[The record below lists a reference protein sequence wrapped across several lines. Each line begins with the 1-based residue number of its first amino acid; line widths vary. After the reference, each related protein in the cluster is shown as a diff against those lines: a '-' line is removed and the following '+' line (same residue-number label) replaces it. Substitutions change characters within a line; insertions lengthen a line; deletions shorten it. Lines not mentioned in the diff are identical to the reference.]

1 MSLKPIPKRFQKP
14 AATLNRD
21 TVAAAAESAAAAG
34 DWIEAASL
42 WSRICDAFPD
52 DLEAYVLGARALRYA
67 GQIADSVRF
76 AMAAVETFPDE
87 AAPLVELGWS
97 YWTDGDVDQAYDA
110 AHRTVEQFPDLP
122 DGYIL
127 AIRCLVQDGHFDAAE
142 VFCDNG
148 RELCPDEEALWI
160 EHVRLPSYRGD
171 WVEAAR
177 RSARLRQQVPDRVIG
192 WTEGIIALREAG
204 KRESAE
210 TLAEDAAYLF
220 PDEIDP
226 QIELAWLEKLS
237 GDDQAVLQRCAA
249 LADRF
254 PDDPR
259 PLILSV
265 GALRELDEIDDAEVI
280 AADGLE
286 RFAADEA
293 LWAEWAL
300 LAIHRADWD
309 EADAR
314 LAEIRERFPA
324 SVRGWTHGTMVLREA
339 GNYEAAEA
347 LAAEGVERFPN
358 DASMAIEQIQLAV
371 AQQDFE
377 TAVELATSLRE
388 RFPEDSEAWRIG
400 ISVLRDNDQIDDA
413 KSLAEEGLER
423 FPDDFALANEWAL
436 ISATEEDW
444 EEAADRWA
452 DLRERFPDRSE
463 SYVTEI
469 LARRNLKQ
477 LDFAQQ
483 LVDAA
488 RERFPNEVGLAAE
501 AAWIACDREQWN
513 EAISLCEAIR
523 EQFPDAPQGYAIGT
537 FALLKEARIDEAD
550 ELITPA
556 IERFPSDA
564 DVAVQYATTALERA
578 DWAEAR
584 RRWEFV
590 RDNFPDRSETD
601 FMLTYINRLDHI
613 TEIDSGKI
621 TRPAEAKPTIVAS
634 TSSAT
639 RLRRAET
646 PLGENA
652 EDLRHL
658 LLKFESIGD
667 NCEFG
672 IVQTRF
678 GAETLGLL
686 RWGTIFPGQLIE
698 MLDNRLEGVGLPEN
712 TFVREDPG
720 GEYVAGD
727 NRYFHMHTFINH
739 HQAPPE
745 QVHRQMC
752 RRLSFLKEK
761 FIEDL
766 EAAEKIF
773 VYKTSD
779 EHADDQDLQAIW
791 SAMQA
796 YGPNRLLCIRP
807 TEETEQSGQVE
818 LVAPRLMH
826 GTIEGLTPAFDDTAK
841 LDDHLE
847 AWLTACRAADRIAS
861 AESAE
866 Q

>member
-1 MSLKPIPKRFQKP
+1 MTLKPIPKRFQKP
-14 AATLNRD
+14 ATTIDRD
-21 TVAAAAESAAAAG
+21 QVAAEAESAAESG
-34 DWIEAASL
+34 DWEEAAAL
-42 WSRICDAFPD
+42 WSRIREAFPD
-52 DLEAYVLGARALRYA
+52 DLDAHVLGARALRYA
-67 GQIADSVRF
+67 GQIADSVRV
-76 AMAAVETFPDE
+76 ATAAVEAFPDE
-87 AAPLVELGWS
+87 AAPLVELGWAH
-97 YWTDGDVDQAYDA
+97 WADGDVDQAYDA
-110 AHRTVEQFPDLP
+110 AHRMVEQFPDLP

-148 RELCPDEEALWI
+148 RELCPEEEALWI

-171 WVEAAR
+171 WVETAR
-177 RSARLRQQVPDRVIG
+177 RCARLRQQAPDRVIG

-210 TLAEDAAYLF
+210 TLADDAAYLF

-226 QIELAWLEKLS
+226 LIELAWLEKLS
-237 GDDQAVLQRCAA
+237 GDDRAMVERCAD
-249 LADRF
+249 LIERF

-259 PLILSV
+259 PIILSL
-265 GALRELDEIDDAEVI
+265 GALRELGDIDEAEAM
-280 AADGLE
+280 AADGIE

-314 LAEIRERFPA
+314 LGAIRERFPG
-324 SVRGWTHGTMVLREA
+324 SVRGWTQGTMVLREA
-339 GNYEAAEA
+339 GNREAAEA

-358 DASMAIEQIQLAV
+358 DASMAIEQIVLAV
-371 AQQDFE
+371 ALQDFDNALE
-377 TAVELATSLRE
+377 WADALRA
-388 RFPEDSEAWRIG
+388 RFPDDPEAWRIG
-400 ISVLRDNDQIDDA
+400 IAVLRDNGQIDDA

-423 FPDDFALANEWAL
+423 FPDEFALADERAL

-444 EEAADRWA
+444 EDAAERWA
-452 DLRERFPDRSE
+452 DLRERFPDRPE
-463 SYVTEI
+463 SYVTEV

-477 LDFAQQ
+477 LDLAEQ
-483 LVDAA
+483 LVEAA
-488 RERFPNEVGLAAE
+488 RERFPNEVRLAAE
-501 AAWIACDREQWN
+501 AAWIACDRQNWN
-513 EAISLCEAIR
+513 DAIALCDEIR

-537 FALLKEARIDEAD
+537 FALLKEARIDEA
-550 ELITPA
+550 EALIVPA
-556 IERFPSDA
+556 LERFPTDA
-564 DVAVQYATTALERA
+564 DVAVQYATTALEQA
-578 DWAEAR
+578 DWSEAR
-584 RRWEFV
+584 RRWEHV
-590 RDNFPDRSETD
+590 RDNFPDRAETD
-601 FMLTYINRLDHI
+601 FMLTYVNRLDHI
-613 TEIDSGKI
+613 TEIDSGKV
-621 TRPAEAKPTIVAS
+621 TRPAEAQPTIVAS

-646 PLGENA
+646 PLGENP

-686 RWGTIFPGQLIE
+686 RWGTIFPGQLVE

-712 TFVREDPG
+712 TFAREDPT

-739 HQAPPE
+739 HQAPAE

-779 EHADDQDLQAIW
+779 EHSDDQDLQAIW
-791 SAMQA
+791 TAMQA

-807 TEETEQSGQVE
+807 TEDKAQSGHVE

-841 LDDHLE
+841 LDDHLA
-847 AWLTACRAADRIAS
+847 AWLVACRTAHQIAS
-861 AESAE
+861 AEAE
-866 Q
+866 GQ

>member
-1 MSLKPIPKRFQKP
+1 MTLKPMPKRYQTSPKTIDRD
-14 AATLNRD
+14 ALATEAEN
-21 TVAAAAESAAAAG
+21 AAASG

-42 WSRICDAFPD
+42 WSRIRDALPD
-52 DLEAYVLGARALRYA
+52 DLEAYVLGARSSRYA
-67 GQIADSVRF
+67 GQIADAVRV
-76 AMAAVETFPDE
+76 ATAGVEAFPDE
-87 AAPLVELGWS
+87 AAALIELGWS
-97 YWTDGDVDQAYDA
+97 YWADGNVDEAFDA
-110 AHRTVEQFPDLP
+110 AHRTVEQFPELT

-171 WVEAAR
+171 WLETAR
-177 RSARLRQQVPDRVIG
+177 RAARLRQQAPERVIG

-204 KRESAE
+204 KHESAE
-210 TLAEDAAYLF
+210 TLADDAAYLF

-237 GDDQAVLQRCAA
+237 GDEQAVLQRCAA

-254 PDDPR
+254 PEDPR
-259 PLILSV
+259 PITLSV
-265 GALRELDEIDDAEVI
+265 GALRELGKIDDAEAI
-280 AADGLE
+280 ASDGLD

-314 LAEIRERFPA
+314 LAEIRERFPG
-324 SVRGWTHGTMVLREA
+324 SVRGWEQGAMVLREG
-339 GNYEAAEA
+339 GNFEAAET
-347 LAAEGVERFPN
+347 LAAEGVKRFPN

-377 TAVELATSLRE
+377 TALELASSLRG
-388 RFPEDSEAWRIG
+388 RFPDDPEAYRIG
-400 ISVLRDNDQIDDA
+400 IAVLRDNGRIEDA

-423 FPDDFALANEWAL
+423 FPDVFVLANERAL
-436 ISATEEDW
+436 IAATEENW
-444 EEAADRWA
+444 EDAAKRWA
-452 DLRERFPDRSE
+452 DLRERFPDRPD
-463 SYVTEI
+463 SYITEI

-477 LDFAQQ
+477 LDLAEQ

-488 RERFPNEVGLAAE
+488 RERFPKEVRLAAE
-501 AAWIACDREQWN
+501 AAWIACDREQWS

-523 EQFPDAPQGYAIGT
+523 QQFPDAPQGYAIGT
-537 FALLKEARIDEAD
+537 MALLKEARIDEAD
-550 ELITPA
+550 ELIIPA
-556 IERFPSDA
+556 LERFPTDA

-578 DWAEAR
+578 DWPEAR

-590 RDNFPDRSETD
+590 RDNFPERTETD
-601 FMLTYINRLDHI
+601 FMLTWINRLGHI
-613 TEIDSGKI
+613 SEIDSGKI
-621 TRPAEAKPTIVAS
+621 ASPSEAQPTIVAS

-646 PLGENA
+646 PLGENP

-658 LLKFESIGD
+658 LLKFESTGD

-672 IVQTRF
+672 IVQSRF

-686 RWGTIFPGQLIE
+686 RWAAIRPGQLIE
-698 MLDNRLEGVGLPEN
+698 MLNNRLEGVGLPEH
-712 TFVREDPG
+712 TFVQEDPG
-720 GEYVAGD
+720 GEYAAGD
-727 NRYFHMHTFINH
+727 IRYFHMHTFIH
-739 HQAPPE
+739 RHQAPPE
-745 QVHRQMC
+745 QVQRQMC

-761 FIEDL
+761 FIADL

-773 VYKTSD
+773 VYKATD
-779 EHADDQDLQAIW
+779 EHADDHTLQAIW

-807 TEETEQSGQVE
+807 TDESEQSGQVE

-826 GTIEGLTPAFDDTAK
+826 GTIKGVTPTDDETAMP
-841 LDDHLE
+841 DDHLE
-847 AWLTACRAADRIAS
+847 AWLTACRTAHQIAS
-861 AESAE
+861 AEAAE

>member
-1 MSLKPIPKRFQKP
+1 MSLKPIPKRFRKP

-21 TVAAAAESAAAAG
+21 ALAAEAESAAASG
-34 DWIEAASL
+34 DWIEAAAL

-52 DLEAYVLGARALRYA
+52 DLEAYVLCARTARYA
-67 GQIADSVRF
+67 GQIEDSVRI
-76 AMAAVETFPDE
+76 ATAAVEAFPNE

-97 YWTDGDVDQAYDA
+97 HWTDGDVDQAYDA
-110 AHRTVEQFPDLP
+110 AHRAVEQFPELS

-160 EHVRLPSYRGD
+160 EHVRLPSYRDD
-171 WVEAAR
+171 WLETAR
-177 RSARLRQQVPDRVIG
+177 RAARLRQQMPERVIG
-192 WTEGIIALREAG
+192 WTEGVIALREAG
-204 KRESAE
+204 KREAAE
-210 TLAEDAAYLF
+210 TLADDAAYLF

-237 GDDQAVLQRCAA
+237 GNDQAVLQRCAA

-254 PDDPR
+254 PEDPR
-259 PLILSV
+259 PIILSV
-265 GALRELDEIDDAEVI
+265 GALRELGEIDDAEAI
-280 AADGLE
+280 AADGLD
-286 RFAADEA
+286 RFAADET

-314 LAEIRERFPA
+314 LAEIRERFPG
-324 SVRGWTHGTMVLREA
+324 SVRGWAQGTMVLREA
-339 GNYEAAEA
+339 GNFEAAET

-377 TAVELATSLRE
+377 TAVALANSLRE
-388 RFPEDSEAWRIG
+388 RFPDDSEAWRIG
-400 ISVLRDNDQIDDA
+400 ISVLRDNEQLDDA

-423 FPDDFALANEWAL
+423 FPDDFALANERAL

-444 EEAADRWA
+444 AEAAEHWA
-452 DLRERFPDRSE
+452 DLRERFPDRPD

-477 LDFAQQ
+477 LDLAQH

-488 RERFPNEVGLAAE
+488 RARFPNEVRLAAE
-501 AAWIACDREQWN
+501 AAWIACDREEWN

-523 EQFPDAPQGYAIGT
+523 EEFPDAPQGYAIGT

-550 ELITPA
+550 ELIVPA
-556 IERFPSDA
+556 LERFPTDT
-564 DVAVQYATTALERA
+564 DIAVQYATTALEQA
-578 DWAEAR
+578 DWPEAR

-590 RDNFPDRSETD
+590 RDHFPDRAETD
-601 FMLTYINRLDHI
+601 FMLTYVNRLDHI

-621 TRPAEAKPTIVAS
+621 TSPAEARPTIVAS
-634 TSSAT
+634 TASAT

-646 PLGENA
+646 PLGENP

-791 SAMQA
+791 TAMQA

-807 TEETEQSGQVE
+807 TEETEQSGEVE

-847 AWLTACRAADRIAS
+847 AWLAACRTAHQIAS
-861 AESAE
+861 AEAAE